1 MWSGITYFYICQPK
15 SIKIYLKDVFEV
27 KTAEKEKLLKALGDA
42 NRMIIMDLISENEL
56 SAGQILR
63 QVNMGQSTL
72 SHHMKILCDSG
83 IVNARKDSRWVYYT
97 VNREVAEEL
106 SKEILAWVI

>member
-1 MWSGITYFYICQPK
+1 MLTKKHMVLIISANYF
-15 SIKIYLKDVFEV
+15 KDDNIMNIND
-27 KTAEKEKLLKALGDA
+27 KEKIFKALGDK
-42 NRMIIMDLISENEL
+42 NRLMIMDLIIKDEL
-56 SAGQILR
+56 SAGKILE

-97 VNREVAEEL
+97 INAEVAA
-106 SKEILAWVI
+106 EISSVISEWIR

>member
-1 MWSGITYFYICQPK
+1 MNIN
-15 SIKIYLKDVFEV
+15 
-27 KTAEKEKLLKALGDA
+27 EKERIFKALGDK
-42 NRMIIMDLISENEL
+42 NRLMIMDLISKDEL
-56 SAGQILR
+56 SAGKILE

-97 VNREVAEEL
+97 INAEVAA
-106 SKEILAWVI
+106 EISSVISEWIR

>member
-1 MWSGITYFYICQPK
+1 MNIN
-15 SIKIYLKDVFEV
+15 D
-27 KTAEKEKLLKALGDA
+27 KERIFKALGDK
-42 NRMIIMDLISENEL
+42 NRLLIMELISQQEL
-56 SAGQILR
+56 SAGKILE

-97 VNREVAEEL
+97 INAEVAAQL
-106 SKEILAWVI
+106 SSSITEWIK

>member
-1 MWSGITYFYICQPK
+1 MN
-15 SIKIYLKDVFEV
+15 IKD
-27 KTAEKEKLLKALGDA
+27 KEKIFKALGDK
-42 NRMIIMDLISENEL
+42 NRLMIMDLISKEEL
-56 SAGQILR
+56 SAGKILE

-97 VNREVAEEL
+97 INAEVAA
-106 SKEILAWVI
+106 EISSVISEWIR

>member
-1 MWSGITYFYICQPK
+1 MNIN
-15 SIKIYLKDVFEV
+15 D
-27 KTAEKEKLLKALGDA
+27 KEKIFKALGDK
-42 NRMIIMDLISENEL
+42 NRLMIMDLISKDEL
-56 SAGQILR
+56 SAGKILE

-97 VNREVAEEL
+97 INAEVAA
-106 SKEILAWVI
+106 EISSVLTEWIR

>member
-1 MWSGITYFYICQPK
+1 MNINN
-15 SIKIYLKDVFEV
+15 
-27 KTAEKEKLLKALGDA
+27 KERIFKALGDK
-42 NRMIIMDLISENEL
+42 NRLMIMDLISKEEL
-56 SAGQILR
+56 SAGKILE

-97 VNREVAEEL
+97 INAEVAA
-106 SKEILAWVI
+106 EISSVISEWIR

>member
-1 MWSGITYFYICQPK
+1 MNIN
-15 SIKIYLKDVFEV
+15 D
-27 KTAEKEKLLKALGDA
+27 KERIFKALGDK
-42 NRMIIMDLISENEL
+42 NRLMIMDLISQVEL
-56 SAGQILR
+56 SAGKILE

-97 VNREVAEEL
+97 INAEVAA
-106 SKEILAWVI
+106 EISSVISEWIR

>member
-1 MWSGITYFYICQPK
+1 MLTKKHMVLIISANYF
-15 SIKIYLKDVFEV
+15 KDDNIMNIND
-27 KTAEKEKLLKALGDA
+27 KEKIFKALGDK
-42 NRMIIMDLISENEL
+42 NRLMIMDLISKDEL
-56 SAGQILR
+56 SAGKILE

-97 VNREVAEEL
+97 INAEVAA
-106 SKEILAWVI
+106 EISSVISEWIR